1 MEHENSILYHPVN
14 ALWHSV
20 QHRFAWDIPDHVIMA
35 LLVLVISTVIFA
47 IGSRNISR
55 DNPGPLQHFMEM
67 TVGGLKGLLHDVIGH
82 GGERYLTI
90 IAAFA
95 VFIFIANMFGLF
107 FFLQPPTSNVNTTF
121 ALSISAFLYYNIEGI
136 RRQGL
141 FGYLKHFMGPVL
153 WLAPLMF
160 IIEMIGNFARILSLG
175 VRLFGNIFGE
185 HTATGIFTGL
195 VPVIAPMPMMA
206 LGIFGAL
213 LQTYVFIMLTTVYIA
228 GAVAAE
234 EH

>member
-1 MEHENSILYHPVN
+1 MGHESSILFKPVN

-20 QHRFAWDIPDHVIMA
+20 QHRFAWDIPDHVVMA
-35 LLVLVISTVIFA
+35 LLVLLISTVLFVTA
-47 IGSRNISR
+47 SRRINR
-55 DNPGPLQHFMEM
+55 DNPGPLQHFLEM
-67 TVGGLKGLLHDVIGH
+67 IVGGLKGMLHDIIGH

-95 VFIFIANMFGLF
+95 VFIFISNIFGLF
-107 FFLQPPTSNVNTTF
+107 FFLQPPTSNTNTTF
-121 ALSISAFLYYNIEGI
+121 ALSISAFLYYNIEGV
-136 RRQGL
+136 RRQGVVK
-141 FGYLKHFMGPVL
+141 YLKHFMGPVL

>member
-1 MEHENSILYHPVN
+1 MEHENSFLYGPVN

-35 LLVLVISTVIFA
+35 LLVLVISTVLFG

-67 TVGGLKGLLHDVIGH
+67 VVGGLKGLLHDVIGH
-82 GGERYLTI
+82 GSERYLTI

-141 FGYLKHFMGPVL
+141 LGYLKHFMGPVL

-160 IIEMIGNFARILSLG
+160 FIEMIGNFARILSLG